1 VLEPRELK
9 MYFSAQGALSEFRAE
24 LSKILA
30 EENLPEGAENSLL
43 TYMGGMLE
51 DFWLLT
57 GRLKSGLSAAQ
68 EINKNLE
75 AKISSRTTWLSF
87 LCVLAFLAGVLP
99 SYLWKRRVQK
109 RAAPL
114 TEGTEGSRCLLPF
127 RTIEQHQ

>member
-1 VLEPRELK
+1 

-43 TYMGGMLE
+43 AYMEGMLE
-51 DFWLLT
+51 DFWLSI

-68 EINKNLE
+68 KTNKNLE
-75 AKISSRTTWLSF
+75 AEISSRTNWLSF
-87 LCVLAFLAGVLP
+87 LCVSAFLAGVLP

-109 RAAPL
+109 RTAPL
-114 TEGTEGSRCLLPF
+114 TEELKGSALLHF
-127 RTIEQHQ
+127 HRLILE